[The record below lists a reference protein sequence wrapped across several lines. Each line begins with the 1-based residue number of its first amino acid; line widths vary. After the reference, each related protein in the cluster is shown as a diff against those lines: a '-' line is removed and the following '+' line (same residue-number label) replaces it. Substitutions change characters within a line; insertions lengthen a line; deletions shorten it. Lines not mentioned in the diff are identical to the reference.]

1 MWEKH
6 MTIDY
11 LKIYK
16 FVLIS
21 VFNYFCF
28 LCVYSLFVL
37 MRDAEEYQRL
47 VARHNV
53 PPPSYTS
60 TGTTYVKI

>member
-1 MWEKH
+1 MWEKFD
-6 MTIDY
+6 DY
-11 LKIYK
+11 LKVYLFIL
-16 FVLIS
+16 FL

-47 VARHNV
+47 VARQNV